1 MHVGPHPRRL
11 NGTLGTSHSSAPFRN
26 RSEAFDTAWPSQSF
40 EQAKV
45 PRAVLPESP
54 IEARPERTARRT
66 HPCGRRNEAAQSQLG
81 LSANRTTDRL
91 SVPHPNQQR
100 RGSKDSRPS
109 LPAGT
114 FLRWSFLA
122 DVPGPHDRQPLE
134 HGSVQVRVGNAADP
148 LGPGRHGSIYAPDHW
163 VRRPCGR
170 RRWCHPLSD
179 VQPCHSRATLDVEVS
194 ELRQRST
201 LSVPPMASQSACTG
215 VDGNQVHTLRSPVP
229 SIRRT
234 ADRHPSPRVFGS
246 PVVLDDVRSRKEAA
260 RFQDLLQQ
268 PSHAYL
274 TGRAN
279 TRDAGVTTNRKSP
292 LVWLAAPLSILISDP
307 NGWLTF
313 QIFGLTEVSGQAPQK
328 PRMKSRA
335 LCALGCSAFR
345 DSDRFTVTRSVQ
357 KGRGISLSWRDLRV
371 ISPSYQF
378 ATDTIFPWDFPSC
391 YDSAMSNLV
400 PLFVHFLATL
410 ARLLGPS
417 LTFGVNCS
425 KMLVCVLSLPADS

>member
-1 MHVGPHPRRL
+1 M
-11 NGTLGTSHSSAPFRN
+11 
-26 RSEAFDTAWPSQSF
+26 
-40 EQAKV
+40 
-45 PRAVLPESP
+45 
-54 IEARPERTARRT
+54 I
-66 HPCGRRNEAAQSQLG
+66 
-81 LSANRTTDRL
+81 
-91 SVPHPNQQR
+91 
-100 RGSKDSRPS
+100 
-109 LPAGT
+109 
-114 FLRWSFLA
+114 
-122 DVPGPHDRQPLE
+122 

-215 VDGNQVHTLRSPVP
+215 VDGNQVHTLPSPVP

-307 NGWLTF
+307 NGCLTF

-328 PRMKSRA
+328 PRMKSRG
-335 LCALGCSAFR
+335 LCALGCSALR

-371 ISPSYQF
+371 ISPSYHF
-378 ATDTIFPWDFPSC
+378 ATDTSISTVKQGCADLSV
-391 YDSAMSNLV
+391 DEIGGRNG
-400 PLFVHFLATL
+400 VHFLIQY
-410 ARLLGPS
+410 PS
-417 LTFGVNCS
+417 DKIQIYLFNVFISTVG
-425 KMLVCVLSLPADS
+425 

>member
-1 MHVGPHPRRL
+1 M
-11 NGTLGTSHSSAPFRN
+11 
-26 RSEAFDTAWPSQSF
+26 
-40 EQAKV
+40 
-45 PRAVLPESP
+45 
-54 IEARPERTARRT
+54 I
-66 HPCGRRNEAAQSQLG
+66 
-81 LSANRTTDRL
+81 
-91 SVPHPNQQR
+91 
-100 RGSKDSRPS
+100 
-109 LPAGT
+109 
-114 FLRWSFLA
+114 
-122 DVPGPHDRQPLE
+122 

-229 SIRRT
+229 SIRGT

-307 NGWLTF
+307 NGCLTF

-378 ATDTIFPWDFPSC
+378 ATDTSSQYFTCW
-391 YDSAMSNLV
+391 MTHEV
-400 PLFVHFLATL
+400 
-410 ARLLGPS
+410 
-417 LTFGVNCS
+417 
-425 KMLVCVLSLPADS
+425 

>member
-1 MHVGPHPRRL
+1 
-11 NGTLGTSHSSAPFRN
+11 
-26 RSEAFDTAWPSQSF
+26 
-40 EQAKV
+40 
-45 PRAVLPESP
+45 
-54 IEARPERTARRT
+54 
-66 HPCGRRNEAAQSQLG
+66 
-81 LSANRTTDRL
+81 
-91 SVPHPNQQR
+91 
-100 RGSKDSRPS
+100 
-109 LPAGT
+109 
-114 FLRWSFLA
+114 
-122 DVPGPHDRQPLE
+122 
-134 HGSVQVRVGNAADP
+134 NAADP

-279 TRDAGVTTNRKSP
+279 PRRRCHDQSQISARLAGSP
-292 LVWLAAPLSILISDP
+292 IVDPYFRPQWLP
-307 NGWLTF
+307 NF
-313 QIFGLTEVSGQAPQK
+313 SNIRAHEVSGQAPQK
-328 PRMKSRA
+328 PRMKSRG
-335 LCALGCSAFR
+335 LCALGCSALR

-371 ISPSYQF
+371 ISPSYHF
-378 ATDTIFPWDFPSC
+378 ATDTSISTVKQGCADLSV
-391 YDSAMSNLV
+391 DEIGGRNG
-400 PLFVHFLATL
+400 VHFLIQY
-410 ARLLGPS
+410 PS
-417 LTFGVNCS
+417 DKIQIYLFNVFISTVG
-425 KMLVCVLSLPADS
+425 